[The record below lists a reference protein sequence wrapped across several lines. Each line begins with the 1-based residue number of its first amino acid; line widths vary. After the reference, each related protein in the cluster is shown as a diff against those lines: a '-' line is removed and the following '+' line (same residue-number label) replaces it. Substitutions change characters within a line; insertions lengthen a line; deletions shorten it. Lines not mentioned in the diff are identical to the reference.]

1 MERESAIVLTLL
13 EMHMPTSFF
22 HSQVHLLIQLVQEVG
37 FAGPLESRYLFFIE
51 RFLETLKGFVKQ
63 RAHPKGAQWKDI
75 WYKK

>member
-1 MERESAIVLTLL
+1 
-13 EMHMPTSFF
+13 
-22 HSQVHLLIQLVQEVG
+22 LLIQLVQEVG
-37 FAGPLESRYLFFIE
+37 LAGPLESRYLFFIE